1 MTLSDDS
8 PYSEEGTSRSVDWRG
23 SVLHYHDV
31 GEGEPIVFL
40 HSWGIGTTA
49 WITWSKVL
57 RTLAPRFRCLLLD
70 LPNFT
75 RSGPIF
81 SEESRYDLQASSAT
95 ALMDALG
102 LERAHIVGNSQG
114 AQSALLL
121 ATRWPQR
128 VDRLVVGAH
137 HLGTTGGEYLLALGE
152 EEGIRLGLRAEETP
166 TPDTVRAYLECH
178 LDDHSLVTDELI
190 EYLLHAH
197 VENPAIGV
205 ARESMQYGEPHD
217 LTGDLINLAI
227 PTLVIW
233 GRNDRVCHV
242 EIGIRTMNLIPDSR
256 LIVMKSTGHWPP
268 FERPAEYADH
278 VGTFLQ
284 GSW

>member
-1 MTLSDDS
+1 MTLSHAS
-8 PYSEEGTSRSVDWRG
+8 PYTEEGTSRSIEWRG
-23 SVLHYHDV
+23 SALHYHDV
-31 GEGEPIVFL
+31 GDGDPIVFL
-40 HSWGIGTTA
+40 HSWGVGTTA
-49 WITWSKVL
+49 WITWSRIL
-57 RTLAPRFRCLLLD
+57 ATLAPTFRCLLLD

-75 RSGPIF
+75 RTGPVI
-81 SEESRYDLQASSAT
+81 SDESRYDLQVSSAI

-121 ATRWPQR
+121 ATRWAQR

-137 HLGTTGGEYLLALGE
+137 HLGTTGGEYLLGIDF
-152 EEGIRLGLRAEETP
+152 EEGIRLGLRAEANP
-166 TPDTVRAYLECH
+166 NPDTVRAYLESH
-178 LDDHSLVTDELI
+178 LDDVSLVTDELI

-197 VENPAIGV
+197 VENPAVGV

-217 LTGDLINLAI
+217 LSPDLINLPV

-256 LIVMKSTGHWPP
+256 LVVMKATGHWPP

-278 VGTFLQ
+278 VRTFLL